1 MAKKKKKSEARRPEV
16 PEAGTVPALTA
27 PSEMARPEY
36 EPMSLNDFKNYMDMA
51 YRTQLAWAPQV
62 ADMQRAE
69 GARFATTANQLMQAY
84 DPQFRGP
91 MRNRARYW

>member
-1 MAKKKKKSEARRPEV
+1 
-16 PEAGTVPALTA
+16 
-27 PSEMARPEY
+27 MARPEY

-69 GARFATTANQLMQAY
+69 GRPLRSHGAIS
-84 DPQFRGP
+84 
-91 MRNRARYW
+91 